1 MEAIIKDTLEIVELE
16 KIINS
21 EKENLI
27 KKKMI
32 VKLSLIIKNLNNK
45 ISIYENEIDDKIYNS
60 CEHQFEYY
68 CERNER
74 TKNICTKCNYILY

>member
-1 MEAIIKDTLEIVELE
+1 METILKDTLEIVELE
-16 KIINS
+16 KNINN
-21 EKENLI
+21 ENDILT

-32 VKLSLIIKNLNNK
+32 IKLSSIIKNLNNK
-45 ISIYENEIDDKIYNS
+45 ISIYGNEIDAKIYNS